1 MATQEFGGDWTEQK
15 LTILDKYLAAY
26 SAIFR
31 GNEKAKFFKTIYV
44 DAFAGTGVIGQPNEE
59 SEDQAK
65 LLAGSAS
72 RAIRHS
78 FDKYIFI
85 EKSADRV
92 SKLQELKKTSDAGK
106 NIEIRRGDANAELLK
121 LIKETDWK
129 THRAVVFL
137 DPYGMQVDWTTIEAI
152 AATKA
157 IDLWLLFP
165 IGQAVMRLLR
175 KGEEPPP
182 KWSAC
187 LDRVLGTSDWKKK
200 FYSTFSQADLW
211 GGETVTTYRHA
222 DWRVVTKFFVERL
235 QSVFNEAHPKPAVL
249 RNSNNTPLYLFCFA
263 AANPK
268 GSKTA
273 LKIAGDL
280 LKPFGN

>member
-1 MATQEFGGDWTEQK
+1 MSNEFGGDWTEQK
-15 LTILDKYLAAY
+15 LAILDKYLGAY

-31 GNEKAKFFKTIYV
+31 KNERAKFFKTIYV
-44 DAFAGTGVIGQPNEE
+44 DAFAGTGEIGQPNEE
-59 SEDQAK
+59 SEDDQAG
-65 LLAGSAS
+65 LLAGSAQ
-72 RAIRHS
+72 RAIHHS

-92 SKLQELKKTSDAGK
+92 SKLQELKKTSGVGDK
-106 NIEIRRGDANAELLK
+106 IDIRRGDANAELLK
-121 LIKETDWK
+121 LIKQTDWK

-152 AATKA
+152 AATEA

-165 IGQAVMRLLR
+165 IGQAVMRLLL
-175 KGEEPPP
+175 KGAKPPP

-200 FYSTFSQADLW
+200 FYSSFIQPDLW

-235 QSVFNEAHPKPAVL
+235 QSVFNQAHPKPAVL
-249 RNSNNTPLYLFCFA
+249 RNSNNTPLYLLCFA

-268 GSKTA
+268 GAKIA
-273 LKIAGDL
+273 LKIANHL
-280 LKPFGN
+280 LKPLGN